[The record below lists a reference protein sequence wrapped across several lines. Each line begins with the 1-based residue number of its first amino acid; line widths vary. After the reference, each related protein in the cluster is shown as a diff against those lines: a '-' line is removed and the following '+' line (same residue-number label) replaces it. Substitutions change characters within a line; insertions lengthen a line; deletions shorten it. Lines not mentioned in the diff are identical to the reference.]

1 MPATW
6 KQVLTEI
13 EQKVPEPTF
22 NRWFRPLCAKQ
33 KNDGVLYLIADDEFD
48 ALFIEK
54 NFAEL
59 IRLHLERIMGPNI
72 DLNITHE
79 SPSDVQNRQEEP
91 QQAPEKPLPPIRP
104 VRRSEPEP
112 LRVAQTFT
120 ERILRAGLRLQ
131 FSFDQFVVGASNEF
145 AHAAS
150 RAIVEKPGKIYNP
163 LFLYGS
169 VGLGKTHLA
178 NAVGMELTRL
188 DLNRRVHYTNGEA
201 FTNEVIEHIRANDMT
216 TFRNFYRHT
225 IDTLVIDDIQF
236 IAGKEATQNEFFH
249 TFNALHQ
256 AGYQIVITSDQ
267 YPHEIDK
274 LEERLRSRFQWGL
287 IVDIQPPNIETRIAI
302 LKTKAANL
310 DFDLPDD
317 IALYL
322 AKNIR
327 TNIRELEGALL
338 RLHAFTAFN
347 KQPLS
352 LEVAQT
358 LLGRFL
364 QDSHPTISVE
374 MIQKLTCSYFNVK
387 LSDMKGTGRSRAIS
401 RPRQIAMYLAKKYTR
416 LSYPQLGSRFGGRDH
431 TTVLSACRKIASAI
445 DHDITITPAVQHLER
460 QLPNY

>member
-6 KQVLTEI
+6 KEVLTEI

-33 KNDGVLYLIADDEFD
+33 KNDGVLCLIADDEFD

-59 IRLHLERIMGPNI
+59 IRLHLKRIMGPNI
-72 DLNITHE
+72 DLNITHGSSSE
-79 SPSDVQNRQEEP
+79 VQSGPEDVHRSP
-91 QQAPEKPLPPIRP
+91 KPPVLPARP
-104 VRRSEPEP
+104 VRRSELKPVTVIP
-112 LRVAQTFT
+112 TFT
-120 ERILRAGLRLQ
+120 ERIINAGLRLQ
-131 FSFDQFVVGASNEF
+131 FSFDQFVVGASNDF

-150 RAIVEKPGKIYNP
+150 RAIVEKPGQIYNP

-178 NAVGMELTRL
+178 NAIGIELARQ
-188 DLNRRVHYTNGEA
+188 DPNRRVHYTTGEA
-201 FTNEVIEHIRANDMT
+201 FMNEVIEHIRSNDMAT
-216 TFRNFYRHT
+216 LRNYYRHT

-256 AGYQIVITSDQ
+256 AGYQVVITSDQ
-267 YPHEIDK
+267 YPHEIAK

-310 DFDLPDD
+310 DFDLQDD

-338 RLHAFTAFN
+338 RLHAFSAFN

-364 QDSHPTISVE
+364 QDNHPAMSVE

-387 LSDMKGTGRSRAIS
+387 LSDLKGKGRSRAIS

-445 DHDITITPAVQHLER
+445 DHDATITPAIQNLER
-460 QLPNY
+460 QLPRH